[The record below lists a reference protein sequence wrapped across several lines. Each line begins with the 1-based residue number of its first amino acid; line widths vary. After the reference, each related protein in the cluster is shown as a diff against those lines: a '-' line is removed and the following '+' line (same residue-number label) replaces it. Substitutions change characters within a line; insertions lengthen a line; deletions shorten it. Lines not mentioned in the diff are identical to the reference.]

1 MLCPE
6 ICLFLGYWYSLCK
19 GNSVPQRGQLDLRE
33 LTSILPWMFI
43 LEMAPDGALR
53 YRLAGSALESA
64 MGRGMAGRTYSSVL
78 SETEQGSVMEEMYA
92 TALVQG
98 CGILRTGTF
107 QIEADSN
114 FDLEVL
120 SLPFVEERAM
130 GGVIMVGVVRP
141 FEVNNQGFIDKWG
154 GFEQSLQQ
162 LLVVPSPRA
171 LMEEHLSKRVKD
183 LLDNLK
189 VTLRAIDLPKVI
201 EIDRKGQH
209 QLYTAIPSLSL
220 ANIDTS
226 FQHH

>member
-6 ICLFLGYWYSLCK
+6 ICLFLSYWYSLCK
-19 GNSVPQRGQLDLRE
+19 GDNVPQRGQLDLRE

-64 MGRGMAGRTYSSVL
+64 MGRGMAGKTYSSVF
-78 SETEQGSVMEEMYA
+78 SETEHGAVMEEMYA

-107 QIEADSN
+107 KIEAESN

-120 SLPFVEERAM
+120 TLPFVEERAM
-130 GGVIMVGVVRP
+130 GGVILVGVVRP
-141 FEVNNQGFIDKWG
+141 FEVNNQGFVDKWG

-162 LLVVPSPRA
+162 LLVVPSPRI
-171 LMEEHLSKRVKD
+171 LLEEQLSGRVLE
-183 LLDNLK
+183 LLTALK
-189 VTLRAIDLPKVI
+189 VKLRAMDLPKVI

-220 ANIDTS
+220 TNIEIGIP
-226 FQHH
+226 H